1 MTSLLAFGRRCH
13 PASSV
18 FLLASSLDFLQGTFE
33 KIHLHRLLGEH
44 SLQLVDLLTV
54 GRRVRAGPRGI
65 FSRLDCLEFNAPLVQ
80 ASPVTPSSSANSL
93 TSSQLLRRSTA
104 IRWNFREYRFRFTL
118 QPFPCKVCPSWL
130 SHFKGAVHVAHA
142 QTQNLFFQPP
152 TYPGFGQ
159 IVTAD
164 FDNDGKPD
172 LVAADGTVL
181 LGNGD
186 GTFRQ
191 GTLWSITGLAYGA
204 GNIATGDFNGDGK
217 ADLLVFSSTFL
228 YVLLGNGDGT
238 FKAAIRTNMGAAAS
252 SVIAVDVNGDGKA
265 DVLAIGAGELF

>member
-80 ASPVTPSSSANSL
+80 ASRVTPSSCANSL
-93 TSSQLLRRSTA
+93 TSSQVLRRSTA

-118 QPFPCKVCPSWL
+118 QPFPCKVCPSRL
-130 SHFKGAVHVAHA
+130 SHFKGAVHVQLNASFLA
-142 QTQNLFFQPP
+142 R
-152 TYPGFGQ
+152 
-159 IVTAD
+159 
-164 FDNDGKPD
+164 K
-172 LVAADGTVL
+172 TVRFRGPFSSPRWGDVKFL
-181 LGNGD
+181 LGSES
-186 GTFRQ
+186 
-191 GTLWSITGLAYGA
+191 WVCSEACGA
-204 GNIATGDFNGDGK
+204 H
-217 ADLLVFSSTFL
+217 
-228 YVLLGNGDGT
+228 
-238 FKAAIRTNMGAAAS
+238 
-252 SVIAVDVNGDGKA
+252 
-265 DVLAIGAGELF
+265 